1 MDEVRIAVVGT
12 KGMGRGH
19 IRAIQGVERARLSV
33 LCDVDAEE
41 ARKAGEEFG
50 VPHFGEL
57 KEMLR
62 ADVCDA
68 VSVCTPHWFHP
79 PITIA
84 AAKAGKHVLTEKP
97 MAVTVA
103 DADKMIRACRKAGV
117 VLRVIFQHRQAPMR
131 RAVRKLI
138 ASGELGEVTRTML
151 VSTNC
156 RTNFYYQQGGW
167 RATWKGEGGGV
178 LLNQAP
184 HALDQLIWLT
194 DMMPDKVYGV
204 TETYL
209 HPIEVEDRASAVL
222 HYPNGATGYIHVST
236 TEVPGGE
243 IIEVA
248 GDGAKLVIDRSG
260 VRIAR
265 LKTPMKEFVETSGE
279 MWGRPEAEWSDVAPE
294 PEGLKGHAA
303 DVRDFVAS
311 ILDGADAGATGISA
325 RRSLELA
332 NAIILS
338 SKTGKEVKLP
348 LNRKAY
354 ADLMKKLIRKSGGKG
369 KKRKKR

>member
-1 MDEVRIAVVGT
+1 MEKVRVAVIGT

-19 IRAIQGVERARLSV
+19 IAAVNAVERAELSAV
-33 LCDVDAEE
+33 CDVDADEV
-41 ARKAGEEFG
+41 RKAGEEFG
-50 VPHFGEL
+50 VPHFTDL
-57 KEMLR
+57 KEMLG
-62 ADVCDA
+62 AGVCDA

-103 DADKMIRACRKAGV
+103 DADRMIRACEKAGV
-117 VLRVIFQHRQAPMR
+117 VLRVIFQHRQAPLR
-131 RAVRKLI
+131 KAARKLVE
-138 ASGELGEVTRTML
+138 SGELGEIARTLL

-156 RTNFYYQQGGW
+156 RTNSYYRQGGW

-184 HALDQLIWLT
+184 HALDQLIWLSGL
-194 DMMPDKVYGV
+194 MPDRVYGL
-204 TETYL
+204 TETCM

-222 HYPNGATGYIHVST
+222 RYPNGAVGYVHVST
-236 TEVPGGE
+236 TEVPGDQRIE
-243 IIEVA
+243 IA
-248 GDGAKLVIDRSG
+248 GNRAKLVIDANG
-260 VRIAR
+260 ARIAR
-265 LKTPMKEFVETSGE
+265 LKTPMKEFVEASPE
-279 MWGRPEAEWSDVAPE
+279 MWGRPEHEWSDVAPE
-294 PEGLKGHAA
+294 PEDLKGHAA
-303 DVRDFVAS
+303 DVRDFVGS
-311 ILDGADAGATGISA
+311 ILDGSATGVTGISA

-354 ADLMKKLIRKSGGKG
+354 TDLMKKLIKGGGK
-369 KKRKKR
+369 KKRR

>member
-1 MDEVRIAVVGT
+1 MDEVRIAVIGT

-19 IRAIQGVERARLSV
+19 IKAINAVERARLGAV
-33 LCDVDAEE
+33 CDVDAEE

-50 VPHFGEL
+50 VPHFADL

-62 ADVCDA
+62 VEVCDA

-79 PITIA
+79 SITVS

-103 DADKMIRACRKAGV
+103 DADRMIKACKKAGV
-117 VLRVIFQHRQAPMR
+117 VLRVIFQHRQAPLR
-131 RAVRKLI
+131 RAARKLI
-138 ASGELGEVTRTML
+138 ESGELGEIGRTLL
-151 VSTNC
+151 VSTGC
-156 RTNFYYQQGGW
+156 RTNNYYRQGGW

-184 HALDQLIWLT
+184 HALDQLVWLS
-194 DMMPDKVYGV
+194 DMMPDRVYGV
-204 TETYL
+204 TETCL

-222 HYPNGATGYIHVST
+222 RYPNGAVGYVHVST
-236 TEVPGGE
+236 TEAPSDQLIE
-243 IIEVA
+243 IA
-248 GDGAKLVIDRSG
+248 GNKGKLVIDSNG

-265 LKTPMKEFVETSGE
+265 LKTPMREFVETSDQ
-279 MWGRPEAEWSDVAPE
+279 MWGRPEHEWSDVAPE

-303 DVRDFVAS
+303 DVRDFVGS
-311 ILDGADAGATGISA
+311 ILDGSEAGVTGESA

-338 SKTGKEVKLP
+338 SKTGKEAKLP

-354 ADLMKKLIRKSGGKG
+354 SELMKKLIKKSGGKKK
-369 KKRKKR
+369 KKR